1 MFNLNIFSEVNKKTH
16 AKKIRGRKIGVKKLV
31 VKKQNNFLLKKKHC
45 LWRHV
50 ESILNDNYFN

>member
-45 LWRHV
+45 L
-50 ESILNDNYFN
+50 